1 MSLSEVAGQDKAKA
15 VALAWLESG
24 RIPHAILVCGAVG
37 VGKRRF
43 ALELAKA
50 ILCSKSN
57 SSSCDSCQGCRK
69 IDSFLHPDLHAVMP
83 LPPRRGKRE
92 ASPEVLREAT
102 VEHVLS
108 GSAVPPGNA
117 NIAVE
122 HLRQLQRE
130 LAYAPT
136 EAPRKIGLIFAAER
150 MHPAGANSLLKIL
163 EEPPARVTL
172 VLVSAAPESLLP
184 TVLSR
189 CQRLVLGPLN
199 AEALRQELKGR
210 GVSGE
215 RLELAVRMGAG
226 SLQRAQEVA
235 AGEFDEIRRRVEE
248 FLEAGAAKQDE
259 VYWKILDE
267 LGNDRGQL
275 ECFLQVCSVY
285 LRDLFLLAYGRSES
299 VVQIDRREYLD
310 NLLERVDAARAALEI
325 DRVVETLGHN
335 ASTQLVLT
343 DLWRILR
350 RGGRAAAFPPDA
362 SLVMEGH

>member
-1 MSLSEVAGQDKAKA
+1 MNV
-15 VALAWLESG
+15 
-24 RIPHAILVCGAVG
+24 
-37 VGKRRF
+37 
-43 ALELAKA
+43 
-50 ILCSKSN
+50 
-57 SSSCDSCQGCRK
+57 
-69 IDSFLHPDLHAVMP
+69 
-83 LPPRRGKRE
+83 
-92 ASPEVLREAT
+92 
-102 VEHVLS
+102 
-108 GSAVPPGNA
+108 
-117 NIAVE
+117 
-122 HLRQLQRE
+122 
-130 LAYAPT
+130 
-136 EAPRKIGLIFAAER
+136 
-150 MHPAGANSLLKIL
+150 
-163 EEPPARVTL
+163 
-172 VLVSAAPESLLP
+172 
-184 TVLSR
+184 
-189 CQRLVLGPLN
+189 
-199 AEALRQELKGR
+199 EALRQELKGH

-310 NLLERVDAARAALEI
+310 NLLERVDAARVALEI
-325 DRVVETLGHN
+325 DRVVETLGYN
-335 ASTQLVLT
+335 VSAQLVLT

-362 SLVMEGH
+362 SLVVEGHCSLIDRAVVLLSTSLSIKVWLLRLSVWCSPKKARLSSRSDRAGVH